1 LNIIPGSL
9 QTSSGLVADRVLFY
23 KHADANFYSAWPY
36 VLGRTLSQ
44 IPQTLLLDTLVSGSV
59 LYFMIGLADRE
70 SPSNFFTFL
79 LILFLF
85 SMVMNQQLAVF
96 ASFASE
102 ARLQVYGAC
111 TLFVAILFSGFIL
124 PPSTI
129 PNYFVYFYWWNPFA
143 WAYRALILN
152 EVYSGRWPDPE
163 AILAETGFFKHDGSL
178 YEEKWIWWGIL
189 YMFFYFLFCCIL
201 TALGLTYTRNTGEG
215 VSPPTTH
222 HHKDDTEENETATER
237 RIEIPFKPLTLSF
250 QDLCYEVTAS
260 TSNEKLMLLTK
271 VNGIFRPGRM
281 CALMGSSGAGYVTVF
296 DHCLLRLLIPTLTL
310 LSVLLRC
317 GLDHQENDADGTL
330 SASFGFD
337 EHPHNSF
344 LTCIARCFCRM

>member
-1 LNIIPGSL
+1 
-9 QTSSGLVADRVLFY
+9 
-23 KHADANFYSAWPY
+23 
-36 VLGRTLSQ
+36 
-44 IPQTLLLDTLVSGSV
+44 
-59 LYFMIGLADRE
+59 MIGLADRE

-124 PPSTI
+124 PPCTI
-129 PNYFVYFYWWNPFA
+129 PNYFFYFYWWNPFA

-163 AILAETGFFKHDGSL
+163 AILAENGFFKHDGSL
-178 YEEKWIWWGIL
+178 YEEEWIWWGIL

-201 TALGLTYTRNTGEG
+201 TALGLTYTRNTGEC

-260 TSNEKLMLLTK
+260 TSNEKLMLLKK

-296 DHCLLRLLIPTLTL
+296 GHCLLRLLIPTLTL
-310 LSVLLRC
+310 SVYSCAAAWTIRKTTLMVRCLHSALTSTETIHSSHVLPAAFVGCDCVKEKKCYNHWKRVPEWMAPRSYFLSTKQWLR
-317 GLDHQENDADGTL
+317 
-330 SASFGFD
+330 
-337 EHPHNSF
+337 
-344 LTCIARCFCRM
+344 